1 MPRVS
6 AAFFVTGGLF
16 VLIGMFIGMYMGA
29 NEDFRISMAHAHL
42 NLVGWVT
49 MSLYGVF
56 YALTAKTMSKKLAW
70 INYILSTVGVLLMI
84 PTLAVFL
91 ITRQASMVAPMVA
104 GEVLTVLSLLTFLVS
119 AVRELLRDRTAEGT
133 AVAQVDPMRMAA
145 E

>member
-42 NLVGWVT
+42 NLLGWVT
-49 MSLYGVF
+49 MALYGVF

-70 INYILSTVGVLLMI
+70 TNYILSTIGVLLMI

-91 ITRQASMVAPMVA
+91 ISHQASMVAPMVA

-119 AVRELLRDRTAEGT
+119 AVRELLRDRTAEGA